1 MPCSWHTWSTMQ
13 GHESV
18 NFGGQKVRRSEA
30 KVNELHEAEDRFGGV
45 ADVSFSTTPFGHVV
59 FTV

>member
-1 MPCSWHTWSTMQ
+1 MQ